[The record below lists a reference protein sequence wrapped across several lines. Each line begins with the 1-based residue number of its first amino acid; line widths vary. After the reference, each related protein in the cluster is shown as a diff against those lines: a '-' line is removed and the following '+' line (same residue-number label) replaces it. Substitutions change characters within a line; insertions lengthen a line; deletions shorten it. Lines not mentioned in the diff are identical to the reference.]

1 MASPN
6 KFQVGTLEKCNLPDF
21 QIFDLHIRVDTG
33 AATSSLHVDNID
45 LFTKNNK
52 EWVAFDIH
60 PDIHNVDTVVRVE
73 SPVHD
78 IREIKSSNGD
88 TEKRPVIETHIEMNE
103 RSWPI
108 LISLT
113 DRSNMSYLMLLGRQA
128 MSGHIIV
135 DPEFDY
141 LLGK

>member
-1 MASPN
+1 MTSSN

-45 LFTKNNK
+45 LFKKNDK

-60 PDIHNVDTVVRVE
+60 DVDTIVRVE
-73 SPVHD
+73 SPIHD

-88 TEKRPVIETHIEMNE
+88 TEKRPVIETHIEMNQQT
-103 RSWPI
+103 WPI

>member
-1 MASPN
+1 MTNAS

-45 LFTKNNK
+45 IFKKDNK
-52 EWVAFDIH
+52 DWVAFDIH
-60 PDIHNVDTVVRVE
+60 PDIHDVDTIVRVE
-73 SPVHD
+73 SPIHD

-88 TEKRPVIETHIEMNE
+88 TEKRPVIETHIEMNQ

-113 DRSNMSYLMLLGRQA
+113 DRSSMSYLMLLGRQA
-128 MSGHIIV
+128 MSGHITV
-135 DPEFDY
+135 DPEYDY
-141 LLGK
+141 MLGK